1 MPIQKDLKRLVRA
14 RMRKTG
20 ESYSAARAQIL
31 ARPSVRRLPPKPKA
45 PALDL
50 TQSVGMRDEAV
61 LKKTGK
67 TWAEWVAELDR
78 AGCAA
83 RTHKEIVRH
92 LAGEHGLSA
101 WWSQTVTVGY
111 ERIRGK
117 REHGQRCDGKYGVNK
132 SKTFPVPVERLWQ
145 AFGRCERW
153 LGVDHAKLR
162 MSKAT
167 RLKYMRMKWEDG
179 TPVNVNFASKGPAKS
194 QLQLQHDKL
203 ATRADAERLRAY
215 WSARLVDFA
224 AVLAE
229 P

>member
-31 ARPSVRRLPPKPKA
+31 ARPKAEAPTAKTKA
-45 PALDL
+45 PPPELAK
-50 TQSVGMRDEAV
+50 TAGMRDEAV
-61 LKKTGK
+61 QAKTGK

-78 AGCAA
+78 AGGQA
-83 RTHKEIVRH
+83 TPHKE
-92 LAGEHGLSA
+92 LAQFLAAEHGLSA

-153 LGVDHAKLR
+153 LGADHAKLR

-167 RLKYMRMKWEDG
+167 RLKYMRMKWVDG